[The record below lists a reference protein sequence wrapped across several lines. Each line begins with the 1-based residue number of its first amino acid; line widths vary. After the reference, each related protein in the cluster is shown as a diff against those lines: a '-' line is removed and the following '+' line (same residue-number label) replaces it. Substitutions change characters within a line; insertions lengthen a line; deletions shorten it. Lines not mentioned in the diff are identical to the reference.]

1 MTSSVSADILNVL
14 DNSYINETED
24 IIEEITAD
32 FDCDSVPCGLF

>member
-1 MTSSVSADILNVL
+1 MNNSVSIDILNIL
-14 DNSYINETED
+14 DNSYIDETES